1 MKERKREKTMTETN
15 TKIDDFDDFIDLDI
29 YLNSKEFKNEMK
41 KYSFKEDDKEIEEI
55 NDKYSIIHEMTA
67 YERFVL

>member
-1 MKERKREKTMTETN
+1 MTN
-15 TKIDDFDDFIDLDI
+15 TKRDDFDDFINLDD

-41 KYSFKEDDKEIEEI
+41 KYSFIKDDEEIEEI
-55 NDKYSIIHEMTA
+55 NEKYSIIHEMTA

>member
-1 MKERKREKTMTETN
+1 MTKQEIN
-15 TKIDDFDDFIDLDI
+15 DFDDFIDLDE

-41 KYSFKEDDKEIEEI
+41 KYTFIEDDEEIEAI
-55 NDKYSIIHEMTA
+55 NDKYSILHEMTA

>member
-1 MKERKREKTMTETN
+1 MTKQEIN
-15 TKIDDFDDFIDLDI
+15 NFDDFVDLDE
-29 YLNSKEFKNEMK
+29 YLNSEEFKNEMK

>member
-15 TKIDDFDDFIDLDI
+15 TKIDDFDDFIDLDV

>member
-1 MKERKREKTMTETN
+1 MTETN